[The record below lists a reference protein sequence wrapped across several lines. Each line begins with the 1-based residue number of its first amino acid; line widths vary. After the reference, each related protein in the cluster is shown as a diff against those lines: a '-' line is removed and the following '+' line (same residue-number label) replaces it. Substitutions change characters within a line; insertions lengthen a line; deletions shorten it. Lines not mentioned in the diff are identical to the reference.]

1 MTGKVLTPITHVDR
15 YGILNL
21 RYLEYPGYVYLD
33 DAGSYL
39 AKIVRPDGQLDYTNT
54 MTPSVQSEDD
64 ICDTKELGYPRITQ
78 VHPT

>member
-1 MTGKVLTPITHVDR
+1 MAGKILTPITHVDR

-39 AKIVRPDGQLDYTNT
+39 TKVVRPDGQLDYTNT
-54 MTPSVQSEDD
+54 MSPNGLSGDD
-64 ICDTKELGYPRITQ
+64 ICDTEELGYPQIVR